1 MAFSAFGTLEDVVTK
16 YGIGYRREAFVTPAA
31 GPPFTDSY
39 LSELAYTLESVPFQR
54 SEGFVCEA
62 LIYPTLR
69 DISKHYRDHL
79 TLLSHEA
86 VAADAEL
93 RGELDYV
100 VTARSPLGP
109 LVPGKP
115 LLLVGEAKRSDLDA
129 GWGQALAGMI
139 AARKLDGDT
148 PRTFHGISTT
158 GRVWGFGRLIGGTFT
173 EDPRPFGVD
182 DPARLAAALHFMF
195 TACRDQLLT
204 PTPAVG

>member
-1 MAFSAFGTLEDVVTK
+1 MAFSAFGSLEDVLTK
-16 YGIGYRREAFVTPAA
+16 YGIAYRRQAFVTPTAS
-31 GPPFTDSY
+31 PPFSDGY

-86 VAADAEL
+86 VAADADL

-129 GWGQALAGMI
+129 GWGQALAGML

-148 PRTFHGISTT
+148 QRAFHGISTT
-158 GRVWGFGRLIGGTFT
+158 GRVWSFGRLDGTTFT
-173 EDPRPFGVD
+173 EDPRPFAVD
-182 DPARLAAALHFMF
+182 DVPQLAGALHFVF
-195 TACRDQLLT
+195 AACRQQLLAD
-204 PTPAVG
+204 PSPAA

>member
-1 MAFSAFGTLEDVVTK
+1 VAFSSFGTLEEVITK
-16 YGIGYRREAFVTPAA
+16 YAITYRRQAFVAPLPE
-31 GPPFTDSY
+31 PPFSDGY

-69 DISKHYRDHL
+69 DVSKHYRDHL

-86 VAADAEL
+86 IAADADL

-109 LVPGKP
+109 LVPGRP

-129 GWGQALAGMI
+129 GWGQAVAGMI
-139 AARKLDGDT
+139 AARKLDGDS
-148 PRTFHGISTT
+148 PRVFHGISTT
-158 GRVWGFGRLIGGTFT
+158 GRVWSFGRLDGNTFT

-182 DPARLAAALHFMF
+182 DPAQLAGALHFVF
-195 TACRDQLLT
+195 STCRDQLTT
-204 PTPAVG
+204 PS

>member
-1 MAFSAFGTLEDVVTK
+1 MAFSSFGSLEDVLTK
-16 YGIGYRREAFVTPAA
+16 YGISYRREPFVVPAD
-31 GPPFTDSY
+31 GPPFSDSY
-39 LSELAYTLESVPFQR
+39 KAELLYTLESVPFQR
-54 SEGFVCEA
+54 SESFACEA

-86 VAADAEL
+86 VNADADL

-100 VTARSPLGP
+100 VCRRSPLGP

-115 LLLVGEAKRSDLDA
+115 YLMVGEAKRSDLDA

-139 AARKLDGDT
+139 AARKLDGDSE
-148 PRTFHGISTT
+148 RVFHGISTT
-158 GRVWGFGRLIGGTFT
+158 GRVWAFGRLVGDTFT

-182 DPARLAAALHFMF
+182 DVAQLAGALHFAF
-195 TACRDQLLT
+195 AACRDQLAAD
-204 PTPAVG
+204 PAG